1 MLSVNKDITGRA
13 VRQRTIELFL
23 LENRDRNAQTTVDE
37 CQRCTYSF
45 VVRLTVTSPEEHW

>member
-1 MLSVNKDITGRA
+1 MLSVNKDITERA

-23 LENRDRNAQTTVDE
+23 LENRDPMPKPQLMNAKGAH
-37 CQRCTYSF
+37 SF

>member
-1 MLSVNKDITGRA
+1 MLSVNKDITGKA

-37 CQRCTYSF
+37 CQRYT
-45 VVRLTVTSPEEHW
+45 

>member
-1 MLSVNKDITGRA
+1 MFSVNKDITGKA

-37 CQRCTYSF
+37 CQRCS
-45 VVRLTVTSPEEHW
+45 